1 MTSMHSS
8 FPRHVAILL
17 AAIAAL
23 ALGAL
28 AVGCGDDD
36 DDDAAEP
43 TETVES
49 EAQPEETPEEAAP
62 EEETAATGAALGEQV
77 FNQEAC
83 GNCHSIGQGAG
94 AGHGSGPPLGGLFNT
109 QVPLSDG
116 SKVRADEKYLTRAI
130 DDPDAEIVQGFS
142 EGAMSAAIPPGSIPK
157 EELAALVQYIKQLG
171 G

>member
-1 MTSMHSS
+1 MHSS
-8 FPRHVAILL
+8 FPRHIAVLL

-36 DDDAAEP
+36 DDAAEP
-43 TETVES
+43 TETAES
-49 EAQPEETPEEAAP
+49 EAQPEEEPEEPPP
-62 EEETAATGAALGEQV
+62 EEPTATGAELGEMV
-77 FNQEAC
+77 FNDQAC

-94 AGHGSGPPLGGLFNT
+94 AGHGSGPALGGLYNAK
-109 QVPLSDG
+109 VKLADG
-116 SKVRADEKYLTRAI
+116 STVKADAKYLTRAI

-142 EGAMSAAIPPGSIPK
+142 EGAMAAAIPPGSIPK
-157 EELAALVQYIKQLG
+157 NEVAALVEYIQQLG

>member
-1 MTSMHSS
+1 MHSS
-8 FPRHVAILL
+8 FPKHVAILL

-36 DDDAAEP
+36 DDDTAAPE
-43 TETVES
+43 ETVEG
-49 EAQPEETPEEAAP
+49 EGQAEETPEEAEP
-62 EEETAATGAALGEQV
+62 EEPATATGAALGEQV
-77 FNQEAC
+77 FNEQAC

-94 AGHGSGPPLGGLFNT
+94 AGHGSGPALGGLYNAKVQLT
-109 QVPLSDG
+109 DG
-116 SKVRADEKYLTRAI
+116 STVKADEKYLTRAI
-130 DDPDAEIVQGFS
+130 TQPDAEIVQGFS

-157 EELAALVQYIKQLG
+157 NEVAALVQYIKQLG